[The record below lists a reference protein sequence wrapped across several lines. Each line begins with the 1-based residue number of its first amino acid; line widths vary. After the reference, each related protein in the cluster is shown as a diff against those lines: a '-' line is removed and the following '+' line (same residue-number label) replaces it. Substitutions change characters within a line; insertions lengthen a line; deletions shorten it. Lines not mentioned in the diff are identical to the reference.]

1 MTGAKLFIYFI
12 SDEEVQRMKNAIGI
26 ERASLLNKK
35 ILMIYNSKDKIIK
48 KGAIFFDQLEEKLKE
63 FI

>member
-1 MTGAKLFIYFI
+1 
-12 SDEEVQRMKNAIGI
+12 MKNAIGI

>member
-12 SDEEVQRMKNAIGI
+12 SDEEEQRMKNAIGI
-26 ERASLLNKK
+26 ERARLLNKK